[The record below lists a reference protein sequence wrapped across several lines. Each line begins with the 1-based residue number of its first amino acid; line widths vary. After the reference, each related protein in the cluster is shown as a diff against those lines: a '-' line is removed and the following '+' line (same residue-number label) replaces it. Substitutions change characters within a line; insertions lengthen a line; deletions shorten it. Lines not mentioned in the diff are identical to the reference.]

1 MTTHARILFSLLL
14 ALALAGCTGGNVG
27 VKQGAGTLA
36 GATAGALAGNQVGSG
51 KGKTAATIGGAV
63 FGALVGSEIGRKL
76 DENDRQ
82 AIAQAEYQALESA
95 GPNRPVAWQNPRSGL
110 RGQVSAGPAYFV
122 NERNCR
128 DYSHTVYVDSQP
140 EILRGTACRTPEGR
154 WQNVS

>member
-1 MTTHARILFSLLL
+1 MTMSARILPSLLFTL
-14 ALALAGCTGGNVG
+14 VLAGCSTTDVG
-27 VKQGAGTLA
+27 VKQGVGTLA
-36 GATAGALAGNQVGSG
+36 GGTAGALAGNQIGSG

-63 FGALVGSEIGRKL
+63 LGALVGSEIGRQL

-95 GPNRPVAWQNPRSGL
+95 GPNRPVAWQNPRSGH

-128 DYSHTVYVDSQP
+128 DYSHTIYVDSQP
-140 EILRGTACRTPEGR
+140 EILRGTACRTPEGS